1 MNVLIADLP
10 KAQNRDIDYEINL
23 LRSAFPDI
31 ETVVY
36 DYDEAKKD
44 EFKALLKNADALLT
58 GLIVMDQDMLQSA
71 EKLRVLSLTS

>member
-36 DYDEAKKD
+36 DYDEAKKTNS
-44 EFKALLKNADALLT
+44 K
-58 GLIVMDQDMLQSA
+58 
-71 EKLRVLSLTS
+71 RC